1 MEQTQKQKNGFMMKL
16 ATFIVDKR
24 NLFLLITI
32 ILLAFLAFSR
42 NWVEVENDQTAYLPA
57 SCETKQALNVM
68 SDQFTTYGTA
78 EVMVANITYDEA
90 EALSGR
96 IGAVKGVQSV
106 AFDETSG
113 HYARASALFTVTF
126 DRAETDD
133 ACLTS
138 LDAVK
143 ELLTDYDLFV
153 STDLGNTL
161 AETIDSE
168 VSVIMVYV
176 AVIIVAV
183 LILTSRTYGEVPALL
198 LTFIAAMVFMQF
210 KIDPDMGICLMKS
223 ILFALLAVFIV
234 MPALLVLFV
243 PLIEKTEHRS
253 WVPKISFAGRYA
265 WASRKVVPF
274 VFLTVSARPAS
285 SSRANAPTPMAT
297 AISPHPSSTR
307 RRSRRNSST
316 TPSPRRTCWRSSS
329 PPGTMKKRPPCSRS
343 LRAAGRS
350 TTPSALP
357 TPRRWTAACSPT
369 S

>member
-126 DRAETDD
+126 DRDETDD

-143 ELLTDYDLFV
+143 ELLADYDLFV
-153 STDLGNTL
+153 STNLGNTL

-168 VSVIMVYV
+168 VSVIMAYV

-198 LTFIAAMVFMQF
+198 LTFIAAMVFIQF

-234 MPALLVLFV
+234 MPGLLVLFV

-253 WVPKISFAGRYA
+253 
-265 WASRKVVPF
+265 
-274 VFLTVSARPAS
+274 
-285 SSRANAPTPMAT
+285 
-297 AISPHPSSTR
+297 
-307 RRSRRNSST
+307 
-316 TPSPRRTCWRSSS
+316 
-329 PPGTMKKRPPCSRS
+329 
-343 LRAAGRS
+343 
-350 TTPSALP
+350 
-357 TPRRWTAACSPT
+357 
-369 S
+369 

>member
-32 ILLAFLAFSR
+32 ILLAFSAFSR

-78 EVMVANITYDEA
+78 EVMAANITYDEA

-96 IGAVKGVQSV
+96 IGADKGVQSV

-126 DRAETDD
+126 DRDETDD

-143 ELLTDYDLFV
+143 ELLADYDLFV

-168 VSVIMVYV
+168 VGVIMVYV

-223 ILFALLAVFIV
+223 ILFALVAVFIV
-234 MPALLVLFV
+234 MPGLLVLFV

-274 VFLTVSARPAS
+274 VFLTVIAACFFLSGKCPYAYGYSNLTTQAQRDAD
-285 SSRANAPTPMAT
+285 RGE
-297 AISPHPSSTR
+297 IHR
-307 RRSRRNSST
+307 RHLHHAEHADVRR
-316 TPSPRRTCWRSSS
+316 PRR
-329 PPGTMKKRPPCSRS
+329 G
-343 LRAAGRS
+343 L
-350 TTPSALP
+350 
-357 TPRRWTAACSPT
+357 
-369 S
+369 